1 MRTRYWK
8 AVLATVLATVL
19 VVGVAIPTL
28 AQTVIDIAAV
38 PGVTA
43 PVLGASPVAA
53 ITETAQYT
61 GAVVW
66 APTDDPFL
74 GAQVYTA
81 TITLT
86 AKAGYTLPGVA
97 EDFFTVAGVTTD
109 TNPAS
114 SGVITAVFPAT
125 AAAVIDIAAVPG
137 VTA

>member
-66 APTDDPFL
+66 APTDDPF
-74 GAQVYTA
+74 
-81 TITLT
+81 
-86 AKAGYTLPGVA
+86 
-97 EDFFTVAGVTTD
+97 
-109 TNPAS
+109 
-114 SGVITAVFPAT
+114 
-125 AAAVIDIAAVPG
+125 
-137 VTA
+137 